1 MKPEKIY
8 WKNGKIVDES
18 EAVVSVND
26 HGLLYGDG
34 IFEGIRFYNNNPFK
48 VEQHIQRLFDSAKA
62 ISLMLEFSMA
72 EMISAIEQMIS
83 LYKGD
88 NGYIRIIVTRG
99 DGALGLNPK
108 NCNTPNTIIIV
119 DELSLIP
126 AEKRE
131 AGISAIVTSTRRI
144 SGDCLDPKIKSLNY
158 LNHIMAKI
166 EANNA
171 GVDEGILLNSRGFVT
186 EACTENIFI
195 VKNGIIKTPPIADG
209 ALDGITRKVVIEL
222 AIAAGFKVIEESMT
236 QYDLY
241 TADECFLTGT
251 AAEII
256 PVRSIDGRT
265 ITHSPGPIYPKLQ
278 ESFKHVTAS

>member
-1 MKPEKIY
+1 MKPERIF
-8 WKNGKIVDES
+8 WKNGKKVKAN
-18 EAVVSVND
+18 EAVVSVLD

-34 IFEGIRFYNNNPFK
+34 IFEGIRFYNNIPFK
-48 VEQHIQRLFDSAKA
+48 IEQHIQRLFDSAKA
-62 ISLMLEFSMA
+62 ISLTLKFNMA
-72 EMISAIEQMIS
+72 EIKTAIEDMIS
-83 LYKGD
+83 LYTSD
-88 NGYIRIIVTRG
+88 NGYIRIVVTRG

-108 NCNTPNTIIIV
+108 NCNEPNTIIII

-126 AEKRE
+126 REKRE
-131 AGISAIVTSTRRI
+131 AGITAMVTSTRRI

-166 EANNA
+166 EANHA

-195 VKNGIIKTPPIADG
+195 AKDGIIKTPPIADG
-209 ALDGITRKVVIEL
+209 ALDGITRKAVIEL
-222 AIAAGFKVIEESMT
+222 AVAEGFEVKEQSMT

-256 PVRSIDGRT
+256 PVKTIDGRD
-265 ITHSPGPIYPKLQ
+265 ITHTPGPICQKLL
-278 ESFKHVTAS
+278 ERFRLAVT

>member
-1 MKPEKIY
+1 MKPTRIY
-8 WKNGKIVDES
+8 WKNGKIVKTN
-18 EAVVSVND
+18 EAVVSVLD

-34 IFEGIRFYNNNPFK
+34 IFEGVRFYNNNPFRL
-48 VEQHIQRLFDSAKA
+48 EEHIQRLFNSAKA
-62 ISLMLEFSMA
+62 ISLTLQFNMV
-72 EMISAIEQMIS
+72 EMKSAIEKMIS
-83 LYKGD
+83 QYNGD

-108 NCNTPNTIIIV
+108 NCNNPNTIIIV
-119 DELSLIP
+119 DELSLIS
-126 AEKRE
+126 EQKRKT
-131 AGISAIVTSTRRI
+131 GISAIVTSTRRI
-144 SGDCLDPKIKSLNY
+144 PGDCLDPKIKSLNY

-222 AIAAGFKVIEESMT
+222 AIAEGFQVREESMT

-256 PVRSIDGRT
+256 PVKTIDGRD
-265 ITHSPGPIYPKLQ
+265 IAQSLGAVSMKLQ
-278 ESFKHVTAS
+278 DGYRAAVG